1 MAVTAR
7 TWVPSELVSASKMNT
22 LRDDIL
28 ELDAVAGFNNAQYG
42 TITLTGTNQTADATV
57 SAMSARAII
66 HNLGWG
72 TPQSTSPGVRLS
84 KVNSTTIRATRFGND
99 DLSSSSVVIG
109 FAVEDP
115 RG

>member
-1 MAVTAR
+1 
-7 TWVPSELVSASKMNT
+7 MNT

-28 ELDAVAGFNNAQYG
+28 ELDAVAGFQNAQYG
-42 TITLTGTNQTADATV
+42 TVTLSGTNQTADATV

-66 HNLGWG
+66 HNLGWS
-72 TPQSTSPGVRLS
+72 TPPSSSAGVRLS
-84 KVNSTTIRATRFGND
+84 KVNSTTIRATRFGTD
-99 DLSSSSVVIG
+99 DLSPGTIVTG

>member
-7 TWVPSELVSASKMNT
+7 TWVAGELVTAVKMNT

-28 ELDAVAGFNNAQYG
+28 ELDAVAGFVDAQYG
-42 TITLTGTNQTADATV
+42 TITITGTNATGDATV

-66 HNLGWG
+66 HNMGFP
-72 TPQSTSPGVRLS
+72 TTADVPGVRLS
-84 KVNSTTIRATRFGND
+84 KVNSTTVRATRFATTDVGAG
-99 DLSSSSVVIG
+99 SAFVGFVI
-109 FAVEDP
+109 EDP